1 MKIIY
6 NNGTVAECPQEE
18 ELQVIRHTAA
28 HILAQAVKNLYPQAH
43 FAYGPATEKG
53 FHYAWENLCKGMEDI
68 LARNGKTFADVR
80 SVGVSCGGP
89 LDSRRGLVLSP
100 PNLPGWDEM
109 PMPKMIRRNLSPT
122 FPMISVPL

>member
-18 ELQVIRHTAA
+18 ELQVIRHSAA

-53 FHYAWENLCKGMEDI
+53 FHYDIDLGDVKLTADNLPAIEKEMTAI
-68 LARNGKTFADVR
+68 VKKNLPIKPF
-80 SVGVSCGGP
+80 S
-89 LDSRRGLVLSP
+89 LSRRSREADGRA
-100 PNLPGWDEM
+100 
-109 PMPKMIRRNLSPT
+109 RRNLQG
-122 FPMISVPL
+122 